1 MTVTASTHPLRKPI
15 PLLAIILAAVA
26 VHGPLL
32 LMQLPLGSYDA
43 HFHIFFASHYA
54 HHWFNPWNPKWFGGF
69 SQTTYPPL
77 PQQWLALFSFLIGYK
92 LAYMLVQ
99 MIGIALLPLG
109 VYRYA
114 RIWVGERAASYAAL
128 ASIFLG
134 SLSFLVYEAG
144 QLGTTTALPLYLNA
158 LPYLYEWSRKA
169 KGKSLIKGLALT
181 FAAATAHHVTL
192 IFGAALFALPLVY
205 QAIMDRNDDGE
216 ERSAGAVISRAA
228 VFAGIAAIGC
238 LIVLLPY
245 FIAFRHNPIEQVP
258 IPHASRS
265 NYLLNPEWGLNYF
278 IVPYGAM
285 LLALPFIFLR
295 GWTEKR
301 LRPLFLGFWLTF
313 LIGLG
318 GTTPVP
324 RWLLGRAYNILTFER
339 FSFWA
344 TAMALPFIG
353 LLAIRLL
360 DRHGR
365 KAVIGLSAAAI
376 ATCALAVSWT
386 TFHPI
391 NADNGL
397 NVQAVANFLNRDG
410 HDKYRYLTLGF
421 GNKLSEL
428 STLTDAN
435 TVDGDYNS
443 ARMLPELTAHGAAQ
457 LTNSKYYGTAG
468 MEALREILKHA
479 AKYGLKWTFVRDP
492 YYEPLLAFAG
502 WRKVDALDHNTV
514 GVWSKDDIPP
524 AQPVEAN
531 YMPSAF
537 EGLLWGLAPV
547 GSSLLALFTVLLL
560 PDRRRAGS
568 EPIAF
573 PAPAPETA
581 MGGVK

>member
-1 MTVTASTHPLRKPI
+1 MTATSSNHPLRRPI

-54 HHWFNPWNPKWFGGF
+54 NHWFNPWNPKWFGGF

-77 PQQWLALFSFLIGYK
+77 PQQWLALVSFVTGLK
-92 LAYMLVQ
+92 LAYMIVQLVA
-99 MIGIALLPLG
+99 IILLPVG

-128 ASIFLG
+128 ASVFLG

-144 QLGTTTALPLYLNA
+144 QLGTTSALPLYLNA
-158 LPYLYEWSRKA
+158 LPYLYEWSRKG
-169 KGKSLIKGLALT
+169 KGRSLIKGLALT

-192 IFGAALFALPLVY
+192 IFGAVLFALPLVVL
-205 QAIMDRNDDGE
+205 AIMDRNDERD
-216 ERSAGAVISRAA
+216 ERSTAAVVSRAA

-245 FIAFRHNPIEQVP
+245 FIALRHNPIEQVP

-265 NYLLNPEWGLNYF
+265 NYILNPTWGLNYF
-278 IVPYGAM
+278 VIPYGAM
-285 LLALPFIFLR
+285 LLALPYIFFK
-295 GWTEKR
+295 GWQVRR
-301 LRPLFLGFWLTF
+301 LRPLFLGFWVTF

-318 GTTPVP
+318 GTTPIP
-324 RWLLGRAYNILTFER
+324 RWFLGRAYQILTFER

-344 TAMALPFIG
+344 TIMALPFVG
-353 LLAIRLL
+353 LLAMELI
-360 DRHGR
+360 DRYR
-365 KAVIGLSAAAI
+365 SKAIVGLATAAVL
-376 ATCALAVSWT
+376 TCGMAVAWT
-386 TFHPI
+386 TYHPI
-391 NADNGL
+391 SQDTSL
-397 NVQAVANFLNRDG
+397 NVQEVANFLNRDG

-421 GNKLSEL
+421 GVHLSEL
-428 STLTDAN
+428 STLTSAN

-468 MEALREILKHA
+468 MEALREMLKHA
-479 AKYGLKWTFVRDP
+479 SKYGLKYTFLRDP
-492 YYEPLLAFAG
+492 YYEPLMAFSG
-502 WRKVDALDHNTV
+502 WRKVDSLDHDTIQ
-514 GVWSKDDIPP
+514 VWSKDDIPP

-531 YMPSAF
+531 YVPSQL
-537 EGLLWGLAPV
+537 EGWLWGILPV
-547 GSSLLALFTVLLL
+547 GSSLLALFAVIAL
-560 PDRRRAGS
+560 PDRRRVA
-568 EPIAF
+568 EPLVF
-573 PAPAPETA
+573 PSSQPETV

>member
-1 MTVTASTHPLRKPI
+1 LTVTSSNHPLRRPI

-77 PQQWLALFSFLIGYK
+77 PQQWLALVSFLTGYK
-92 LAYMLVQ
+92 LAYMIVQ
-99 MIGIALLPLG
+99 MVAIILLPVG

-114 RIWVGERAASYAAL
+114 KLWVSERAASYAAL

-144 QLGTTTALPLYLNA
+144 QLGTTSALPLYLNA
-158 LPYLYEWSRKA
+158 LPYLYEWSRK
-169 KGKSLIKGLALT
+169 GRGRNLIKGLALT

-192 IFGAALFALPLVY
+192 IFGAALFALPLVVL
-205 QAIMDRNDDGE
+205 AIMDRNADGE
-216 ERSAGAVISRAA
+216 RRSTTAVISRAA

-265 NYLLNPEWGLNYF
+265 NYILNPTWGANYF

-285 LLALPFIFLR
+285 LLALPFIFLK
-295 GWTEKR
+295 GWEIKR
-301 LRPLFLGFWLTF
+301 LRPLFLGFWVTF
-313 LIGLG
+313 IIGLG
-318 GTTPVP
+318 GTTPIP
-324 RWLLGRAYNILTFER
+324 RMFLGRAYEILTFER

-344 TAMALPFIG
+344 TAMALPFVG
-353 LLAIRLL
+353 LLASELI
-360 DRHGR
+360 DRYR
-365 KAVIGLSAAAI
+365 TKAIVGLAVGAI
-376 ATCALAVSWT
+376 ATCALAVSWV

-391 NADNGL
+391 NSDNGL
-397 NVQAVANFLNRDG
+397 NVRAVADFLNRDG

-468 MEALREILKHA
+468 MEALREMMRHA
-479 AKYGLKWTFVRDP
+479 SKYGLKFVFVRDP
-492 YYEPLLAFAG
+492 FYEPLMAFAG
-502 WRKVDALDHNTV
+502 WRKVDALDHDTIS
-514 GVWSKDDIPP
+514 VWSKEDIPP

-531 YMPSAF
+531 YVPSQL
-537 EGLLWGLAPV
+537 EGLLWGILPV
-547 GSSLLALFTVLLL
+547 GSSLLALFAVLLL
-560 PDRRRAGS
+560 PERRRLS
-568 EPIAF
+568 EPLVF
-573 PAPAPETA
+573 PSAQPETA